1 MSALDSKIV
10 PFPTAEL
17 PPKDSHLQKT
27 LAIPPEKPASGL
39 FRGGGLR
46 GLFWALLLEGGLVV
60 LAAGAIVTWHILRR

>member
-1 MSALDSKIV
+1 MSALDTKIV

-17 PPKDSHLQKT
+17 PPKASPLPRA
-27 LAIPPEKPASGL
+27 LVSLPEKPASGL

-60 LAAGAIVTWHILRR
+60 LVAGVIVTWHILRR